1 LTEGR
6 TVIIDGIKDHI
17 DLNLK
22 SLMRKNVTKYG
33 GDRMI
38 DFCRKQYK
46 FDKNFNL
53 FVITS
58 EAQPHFDVN
67 ITNHICLINFSVN
80 LESLQAQMLD
90 LVIKNERAD
99 LENTFGE
106 SMNEAFDQIKQ
117 LKDVES

>member
-1 LTEGR
+1 
-6 TVIIDGIKDHI
+6 
-17 DLNLK
+17 
-22 SLMRKNVTKYG
+22 MRKSVTKYG

-38 DFCRKQYK
+38 NFCRKNYK
-46 FDKNFNL
+46 YDKNFKL

-90 LVIKNERAD
+90 LVIKNERKD
-99 LENTFGE
+99 LEDTFGE
-106 SMNEAFDQIKQ
+106 SMNEAFDSIK
-117 LKDVES
+117 

>member
-6 TVIIDGIKDHI
+6 TVIIEGIKDHI

-22 SLMRKNVTKYG
+22 SLMRKSVTKYG

-38 DFCRKQYK
+38 NFCRKNYK
-46 FDKNFNL
+46 YDKNFKL

-80 LESLQAQMLD
+80 LESL
-90 LVIKNERAD
+90 
-99 LENTFGE
+99 
-106 SMNEAFDQIKQ
+106 
-117 LKDVES
+117 